1 MFYRAK
7 IFINL
12 NPKSLTLQFLRY
24 SRDCSDPSVD
34 LNFFIVFGVLFSG
47 VTGIMSG
54 ANLSGELISPQK
66 SIPKGREELVY
77 KLPFLAGTGKKISA
91 GLLAK
96 WNPAFYLNIF

>member
-1 MFYRAK
+1 M
-7 IFINL
+7 
-12 NPKSLTLQFLRY
+12 
-24 SRDCSDPSVD
+24 D

-77 KLPFLAGTGKKISA
+77 KVPFLAAGVGTATLRKNFFPAYLPNGIQLFIQIYFDKLWVSFLSCKQSGSI
-91 GLLAK
+91 LL
-96 WNPAFYLNIF
+96 